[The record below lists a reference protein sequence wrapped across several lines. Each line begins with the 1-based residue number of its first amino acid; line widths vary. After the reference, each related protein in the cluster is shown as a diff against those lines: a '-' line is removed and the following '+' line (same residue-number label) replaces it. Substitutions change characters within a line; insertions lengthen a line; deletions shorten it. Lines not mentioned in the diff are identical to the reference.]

1 MIISD
6 PKKPKIEAKVKT
18 ENGVKSSGIRGATG
32 PVVTV
37 RIPKPS
43 ANVSST
49 DDKTLTAASRIAS
62 GLASQSA
69 RSNSPM
75 TDSKGKEKRVKEC
88 VGTNPIYSNG
98 TKHGGIVRVQSPTQ
112 GSAEAA
118 IEQNIKRDHPGPT
131 ATLDRCQLLP
141 IGNEQRVPG
150 LTRT

>member
-43 ANVSST
+43 SNNVSST

-75 TDSKGKEKRVKEC
+75 TDSKGKENERERVR
-88 VGTNPIYSNG
+88 GY
-98 TKHGGIVRVQSPTQ
+98 
-112 GSAEAA
+112 
-118 IEQNIKRDHPGPT
+118 
-131 ATLDRCQLLP
+131 
-141 IGNEQRVPG
+141 
-150 LTRT
+150 